1 VNRRAHHYVARG
13 PMVRATLAFAI
24 GGLLCSALV
33 VYSKGG
39 PEPPSAG
46 SAGTD
51 QKPEIAKLYEA
62 KCKSCHGAN
71 GRGKEMRAALP
82 TMPDFTS
89 AAWQKAQ
96 TDKDITGRIADGVDP
111 LMPAFRDKLSED
123 EMQALTTY
131 LRSFA
136 NPAPKKVQADP
147 ARRSMAFTF
156 PSRPIAAPPTPEQLY
171 RDSKCVNCHDKDG
184 RGGKVREAMPEIP
197 DFTDGKWQKD
207 RADDAL
213 IKSILEG
220 KGKFMVAQK
229 DKLSKD
235 EVKQLVDY
243 VRTFKDAKSAPAEDK
258 PPKPAA
264 FAKDE
269 QKADAVRAGA
279 AVYQEKCLA
288 CHGKEGKGGP
298 ASAAMPNLPD
308 FTSRAWQNGRTNAQ
322 LSVSILEGK
331 GTLMPPFRDHLKAE
345 QVKALL
351 AYLRRF
357 GPNQPATD
365 QGSKASDF
373 EEQFRQLEQELASL
387 RKQLDE
393 LNRKAAKP

>member
-1 VNRRAHHYVARG
+1 VNRRAHHYLARG

-33 VYSKGG
+33 VHSEGG
-39 PEPPSAG
+39 PEPPSGG
-46 SAGTD
+46 SAGAD
-51 QKPEIAKLYEA
+51 QKPEVAKLYDA
-62 KCKSCHGAN
+62 KCKSCHGPD

-82 TMPDFTS
+82 TMPDFSS

-96 TDKDITGRIADGVDP
+96 TDKEIIGRIADGIDP
-111 LMPAFRDKLSED
+111 LMPAFRDKLGQD
-123 EMQALTTY
+123 EIQALTTY

-136 NPAPKKVQADP
+136 NPAPKKMQADP
-147 ARRSMAFTF
+147 PRRAMAFAA
-156 PSRPIAAPPTPEQLY
+156 PSRPAAAPPTPEQLY

-197 DFTDGKWQKD
+197 DFADGKWQKD
-207 RADDAL
+207 RSDDAL

-220 KGKFMVAQK
+220 KGKFMTAQK

-235 EVKQLVDY
+235 EVKKLVDY
-243 VRTFKDAKSAPAEDK
+243 VRTFKDAKPAPADDK

-269 QKADAVRAGA
+269 PGAAAARAGG

-298 ASAAMPNLPD
+298 ASAAMSNLPD
-308 FTSRAWQNGRTNAQ
+308 FTNRAWQNGRTNAQ

-331 GTLMPPFRDHLKAE
+331 GTLMPPFRDHFKAE

-351 AYLRRF
+351 AYLRAF
-357 GPNQPATD
+357 GPNQPRPDRAP
-365 QGSKASDF
+365 QMSDF

-393 LNRKAAKP
+393 LNKKAAKP

>member
-1 VNRRAHHYVARG
+1 
-13 PMVRATLAFAI
+13 MVRAALALAI

-33 VYSKGG
+33 VPSEGG
-39 PEPPSAG
+39 PEPPSG
-46 SAGTD
+46 GPAGTD
-51 QKPEIAKLYEA
+51 QKPEVAKLYDA
-62 KCKSCHGAN
+62 KCKSCHGPD

-96 TDKDITGRIADGVDP
+96 TDKEITGRIADGIDP
-111 LMPAFRDKLSED
+111 LMPAFRDKLDQD
-123 EMQALTTY
+123 EIQALTAY

-136 NPAPKKVQADP
+136 KPAPKKAQADP
-147 ARRSMAFTF
+147 PRRSMAFTS
-156 PSRPIAAPPTPEQLY
+156 PSRPPAAPPTAEQLY

-184 RGGKVREAMPEIP
+184 RGAKVREAMPEIP
-197 DFTDGKWQKD
+197 DFADGKWQKD
-207 RADDAL
+207 RVDDAL

-220 KGKFMVAQK
+220 KGKFMTPQK

-243 VRTFKDAKSAPAEDK
+243 VRTFKDAKPAPADDK
-258 PPKPAA
+258 PPKRAGLSKVEPTADPVAKGKAA
-264 FAKDE
+264 
-269 QKADAVRAGA
+269 AVRAGA
-279 AVYQEKCLA
+279 AVYLEKCLA
-288 CHGKEGKGGP
+288 CHGKDGKGGP

-351 AYLRRF
+351 DHLREF
-357 GPNQPATD
+357 GPAQPPPA
-365 QGSKASDF
+365 QGTTASDF
-373 EEQFRQLEQELASL
+373 EDQFRQLEQELESL
-387 RKQLDE
+387 KKQLDE
-393 LNRKAAKP
+393 LNKKAGKS